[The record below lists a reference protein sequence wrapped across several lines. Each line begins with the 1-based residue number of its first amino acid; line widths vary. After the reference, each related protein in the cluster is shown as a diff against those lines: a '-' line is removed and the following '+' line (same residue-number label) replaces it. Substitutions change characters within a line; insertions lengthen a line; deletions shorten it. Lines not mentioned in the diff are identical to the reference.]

1 MKHQITGNWRAS
13 LALIISFGFA
23 SLAAAAT
30 TADQNWPE
38 WRGPLRNG
46 VAPSANPPVTW
57 SETNNVKWKVKIPG
71 GGSATPIIWDN
82 LVFVQTAIPTG
93 KKVEPA
99 PTGSQAGDPP
109 AASAGAPTP
118 PPHDGTN
125 GSPSHP
131 PGGGQGGGRGG
142 FRFAQ
147 KPTELYQFAVL
158 CLDRKTGKI
167 LWQQV
172 AREEVPHEGVMQN
185 EGSYASP
192 SGLTDG
198 RRVFAYFGS
207 RGLYCY
213 DLAGNPQ
220 WNQDLGKMRIAMS
233 FGEGSSPTLYKDTL
247 IINWDNEAGSFITAL
262 NKNTGKT
269 LWKESRNEHTSW
281 STPIVVE
288 YDDKPQVITTATGK
302 IRSYDL
308 STGKMIWECGGLTR
322 NVIPS
327 PVADAT
333 TVYCM
338 SGFMGNSLLAI
349 RLGHTGDL
357 TDTDAVAWTH
367 KKSTPYVPSPLL
379 YGDKLY
385 FYANNNAVLSCLNTK
400 SGEPLFDAERVEGL
414 ANVYASPVGASGR
427 IYLAGRNGT
436 TVILKESEKYEVL
449 ATNQLDEKFDAS
461 PAAVGKELF
470 LRGRESLYC
479 IAEK

>member
-1 MKHQITGNWRAS
+1 MKKQFTFNWWAS
-13 LALIISFGFA
+13 VALTSFSFA
-23 SLAAAAT
+23 FMAAAVT
-30 TADQNWPE
+30 TPDQNWPQ
-38 WRGPLRNG
+38 WRGPLQNG
-46 VAPSANPPVTW
+46 VAPSADPPVSW
-57 SETNNVKWKVKIPG
+57 SETNNIKWKVKIPG

-93 KKVEPA
+93 KKVEAAPPSSPAGDAPA
-99 PTGSQAGDPP
+99 PPAG
-109 AASAGAPTP
+109 GP
-118 PPHDGTN
+118 PPPPRDGTN
-125 GSPSHP
+125 GAPPRP
-131 PGGGQGGGRGG
+131 PGGPGGGRGRGG
-142 FRFAQ
+142 FGQ
-147 KPTELYQFAVL
+147 KPTEFYQFSVL
-158 CLDRKTGKI
+158 CLDRQTGKV
-167 LWQQV
+167 LWQRV

-185 EGSYASP
+185 EGTYASP

-198 RRVFAYFGS
+198 KRLYAYFGS

-213 DLAGNPQ
+213 DMSGNLQ
-220 WNQDLGKMRIAMS
+220 WNQDLGKMRIAMT
-233 FGEGSSPTLYKDTL
+233 FGEGSSPALYQDSL
-247 IINWDNEAGSFITAL
+247 IINWDNENGSFITAL
-262 NKNTGKT
+262 DKNTGKT
-269 LWKESRNEHTSW
+269 LWKESRDEHTAW

-288 YDDKPQVITTATGK
+288 YDGKPQIITTATGK
-302 IRSYDL
+302 IRSYDPA
-308 STGKMIWECGGLTR
+308 TGKIIWECGGLTR

-327 PVADAT
+327 PVADSSM
-333 TVYCM
+333 VYCM

-349 RLGHTGDL
+349 RLGRTGDL
-357 TDTDAVAWTH
+357 TDTDAIAWTH

-414 ANVYASPVGASGR
+414 SNVYASPVGASGH

-436 TVILKESEKYEVL
+436 TVILKESDKFEVL

-470 LRGRESLYC
+470 LRGRQSLYC